1 MTLQNENSII
11 IILLSEQLDDKVA
24 FSFLNDVEKEIF
36 NYYKSE
42 ELINMNSS
50 QLNKGKEILIKEMR
64 FYNSK
69 PITTGGGEVIDNLNL
84 AKSAV
89 LENIENLLDRNNK
102 IDMIIEKSNALNE
115 NSYIMNDFANKIKLG
130 ESERKNKYVYLI
142 VSLVV
147 IVLILLYIFAF

>member
-1 MTLQNENSII
+1 M
-11 IILLSEQLDDKVA
+11 DDKVA

-102 IDMIIEKSNALNE
+102 IDMIIEKSNSLNE
-115 NSYIMNDFANKIKLG
+115 NSYIMNNFTNQIKLR
-130 ESERKNKYVYLI
+130 ESERKNKYVYYV
-142 VSLVV
+142 VSLV
-147 IVLILLYIFAF
+147 IIILIFLYIVAF

>member
-1 MTLQNENSII
+1 M
-11 IILLSEQLDDKVA
+11 DDKVA

-115 NSYIMNDFANKIKLG
+115 NSYIMNDFANKIKLR
-130 ESERKNKYVYLI
+130 ESERRNKYVYLI

>member
-1 MTLQNENSII
+1 M
-11 IILLSEQLDDKVA
+11 DDKVA

-50 QLNKGKEILIKEMR
+50 QLNKGKEILIKVMR

-69 PITTGGGEVIDNLNL
+69 PITTIGGEVIDNLNL

-89 LENIENLLDRNNK
+89 LENIENLMDRNNK

-115 NSYIMNDFANKIKLG
+115 NSYIMNDFANKIKLR

-147 IVLILLYIFAF
+147 IVLIFLYMFAF

>member
-1 MTLQNENSII
+1 M
-11 IILLSEQLDDKVA
+11 DDKVA

-36 NYYKSE
+36 NFYKSE

-50 QLNKGKEILIKEMR
+50 QLNKGKEILNKVMR
-64 FYNSK
+64 FYNSN
-69 PITTGGGEVIDNLNL
+69 PITTGGGEVIENLNL

-102 IDMIIEKSNALNE
+102 IDMIIEKSNSLNE
-115 NSYIMNDFANKIKLG
+115 NSYIMNNFTNQIKLR
-130 ESERKNKYVYLI
+130 ESERKNKYVYYI

-147 IVLILLYIFAF
+147 IILIFLYMVAF

>member
-1 MTLQNENSII
+1 
-11 IILLSEQLDDKVA
+11 LDDKVA

-115 NSYIMNDFANKIKLG
+115 NSYIMNDFANKIKLR

>member
-1 MTLQNENSII
+1 M
-11 IILLSEQLDDKVA
+11 DDKVA

-50 QLNKGKEILIKEMR
+50 QLNKGKEILNKVMR
-64 FYNSK
+64 FYNSN
-69 PITTGGGEVIDNLNL
+69 PITTGGGEVIENLNL

-115 NSYIMNDFANKIKLG
+115 NSYIMNDFANKIKLR

>member
-1 MTLQNENSII
+1 M
-11 IILLSEQLDDKVA
+11 DDKVA

-130 ESERKNKYVYLI
+130 DSERKNKYVYLI

>member
-1 MTLQNENSII
+1 M
-11 IILLSEQLDDKVA
+11 DDKVA

-115 NSYIMNDFANKIKLG
+115 NSYIMNDFANKIKLR

>member
-1 MTLQNENSII
+1 M
-11 IILLSEQLDDKVA
+11 DDKVA

-130 ESERKNKYVYLI
+130 ESKRKNKYVYLI

>member
-1 MTLQNENSII
+1 M
-11 IILLSEQLDDKVA
+11 DDKVA

-115 NSYIMNDFANKIKLG
+115 NSYIMNDFANKIKLR

-147 IVLILLYIFAF
+147 IVLIFLYMFAF

>member
-1 MTLQNENSII
+1 M
-11 IILLSEQLDDKVA
+11 DDKVA

-115 NSYIMNDFANKIKLG
+115 NSYIMNDFANKIKLSK
-130 ESERKNKYVYLI
+130 SERKNKYVYLI

>member
-1 MTLQNENSII
+1 M
-11 IILLSEQLDDKVA
+11 DDKVA

-36 NYYKSE
+36 NFYKSE

-50 QLNKGKEILIKEMR
+50 QLNKGKEILNKVMR
-64 FYNSK
+64 FYNSN
-69 PITTGGGEVIDNLNL
+69 PITTGGGEVIENLNL

-102 IDMIIEKSNALNE
+102 IDMIIEKSNSLNE
-115 NSYIMNDFANKIKLG
+115 NSYIMNNFTNQIKLR
-130 ESERKNKYVYLI
+130 ESERKNKYVYYI

-147 IVLILLYIFAF
+147 IILIFLYIVAF